1 MSNKTSPLSD
11 GLELRGRMY
20 YARFR
25 VPTRFCSV
33 EPRREVNKS
42 LKTRDRRQARV
53 KLEQMRTQ
61 LELQWETLLAE
72 KEGRS
77 TIDSFIQMTNFLESL
92 SLPFR
97 PLQKIVS
104 GPLEDMLARIEKIE
118 NFGTTSE
125 AVPAVLGARQLPD
138 VKVSEM
144 ADLMKRHHATKI
156 SRKNAYQTR
165 AWVSKYERAA
175 ASFIEVVEDK
185 PISQISEANAMAFK
199 KHWLERLE
207 KTKLTANYVNKQI
220 RHFRQMIDTYY
231 EMFGV
236 PMSERRNS
244 FEGMNLKNAGSF
256 SNDEGTKLPLPSNW
270 VQRVVSGY
278 VFAGL
283 DKDPQAQD
291 IAIVVAQT
299 GARQSEI
306 CDLPPHNIVLDHPIP
321 HVIIGFVNRDD
332 FKSEIKNKASERVI
346 PLVGPALD
354 AMRRNPKGFPK
365 YRGKGTISN
374 EIGRYLRDNN
384 LFPAPTDAEKA
395 EIARRAEALGRSVNH
410 ALQRPFTF
418 GSTRHT
424 FEDRMLALGFTNEE
438 RAYMMGHSLTQVR
451 GRPVYGSGPD
461 VALRALYMELVSYPT
476 DTWSPRPSDEL
487 WAKVDAHLLEMGF
500 ELRRP
505 RAQAA

>member
-1 MSNKTSPLSD
+1 MSNKITTLSD

-25 VPTRFCSV
+25 VPARYLAV
-33 EPRREVNKS
+33 EARREVNKS
-42 LKTRDRRQARV
+42 LKTHDRRQARI

-77 TIDSFIQMTNFLESL
+77 TVDSFIQMTNFLETL

-97 PLQKIVS
+97 PLQNIVT
-104 GPLEDMLARIEKIE
+104 GPLQDMLARIEKIDD
-118 NFGTTSE
+118 FGKTSE
-125 AVPAVLGARQLPD
+125 AVPAVLGAKQLPD
-138 VKVSEM
+138 VMVSEM

-156 SRKNAYQTR
+156 SRKSAYQTR
-165 AWVSKYERAA
+165 AWVSKYQRAA
-175 ASFIEVVEDK
+175 ASFVEVVEDK
-185 PISQISEANAMAFK
+185 PMHQISEANAMAFK
-199 KHWLERLE
+199 KHWLERL
-207 KTKLTANYVNKQI
+207 KTGQLTSNYVNKQI

-231 EMFGV
+231 EMFTV
-236 PMSERRNS
+236 PMSERNNP
-244 FEGMNLKNAGSF
+244 FAGMSLKNAGSF
-256 SNDEGTKLPLPSNW
+256 ANDEGTKLPLPSSW

-306 CDLPPHNIVLDHPIP
+306 CDLPPHNIVLNHPIP
-321 HVIIGFVNRDD
+321 HVIIGFVNRND

-346 PLVGPALD
+346 PLVGPALE

-374 EIGRYLRDNN
+374 ELGRFLRENN
-384 LFPAPTDAEKA
+384 LFPAPTDAQKA
-395 EIARRAEALGRSVNH
+395 EISRRAEALGRDVND

-424 FEDRMLALGFTNEE
+424 FEDRMLALDFTNEE

-461 VALRALYMELVSYPT
+461 LALRALYMELVSYPT
-476 DTWSPRPSDEL
+476 ETWAPRPSNEL
-487 WAKVDAHLLEMGF
+487 WAEVDAHLMGMGF